1 MEVLIILVIG
11 MVLWV
16 LIYKWYKSFM
26 KKMAIKE
33 LKEQIVSLEFIAKN
47 SDDGDEIQRCLEM
60 AAKCKEALNKLEQ

>member
-1 MEVLIILVIG
+1 
-11 MVLWV
+11 
-16 LIYKWYKSFM
+16 
-26 KKMAIKE
+26 MAIKE